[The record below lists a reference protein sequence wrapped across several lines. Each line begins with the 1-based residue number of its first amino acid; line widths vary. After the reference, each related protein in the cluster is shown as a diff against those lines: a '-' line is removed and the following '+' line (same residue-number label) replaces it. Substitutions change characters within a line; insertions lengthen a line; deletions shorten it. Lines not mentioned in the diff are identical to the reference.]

1 MHDFVL
7 ATIGGAL
14 IGLAATFLMAVHG
27 KVMGVSGI
35 VSRILP
41 PVEGDW
47 GWRIS
52 FVLGVIA
59 APIAFVALSG
69 TPIPFT
75 VTDNIRLLITAGL
88 IVGAGTVIGSGC
100 TSGHGV
106 CGLPRL
112 SARSFVAT
120 GVFMAVAMAT
130 VFFMRHVLGG

>member
-14 IGLAATFLMAVHG
+14 IGLAATLLMAAHG

-35 VSRILP
+35 VSRLTP
-41 PVEGDW
+41 PIESEW
-47 GWRIS
+47 GWRLS
-52 FVLGVIA
+52 FVLGVVA
-59 APIAFVALSG
+59 APVAFTAATQSS
-69 TPIPFT
+69 IPFT
-75 VTDNIRLLITAGL
+75 VTNNMPLLIAAGL

-112 SARSFVAT
+112 SPRSFVAT
-120 GVFMAVAMAT
+120 AIFMGVAMVT
-130 VFFMRHVLGG
+130 VFVVRHGLGG